1 MPPIGAECP
10 YLQQRGLSAALL
22 ASRNRG
28 IMRFASA
35 GAKPF
40 TAFAADMGTDTVITH
55 ERRPPALPLEAAS
68 PSGDPEDR
76 LNRGEGE

>member
-40 TAFAADMGTDTVITH
+40 TAFAADMGTDTVITQ
-55 ERRPPALPLEAAS
+55 
-68 PSGDPEDR
+68 
-76 LNRGEGE
+76 